1 VLGQSASLAL
11 VHEPGQQPSPARQAV
26 TLAQEA
32 GQSASLALVHEP
44 GQQPSPARQAVTV
57 SHEAGQSA
65 SVAPLQLAG
74 QQPSPPVQVV
84 TVAHEAGQ
92 SLSWVLV
99 QPAGQQP
106 SPPVQVRMRCW
117 VQAALQVLALPLST
131 PMVQASLSTQVVGQL
146 PSHTSGASTLPLPH
160 VVEQSLSW
168 PGAQSAGQQP
178 SPPVQALTTR

>member
-1 VLGQSASLAL
+1 MPLD
-11 VHEPGQQPSPARQAV
+11 PSNERQIELPEQAV
-26 TLAQEA
+26 PTPEGGGVL

-65 SVAPLQLAG
+65 SLAPLQAAG

-84 TVAHEAGQ
+84 TVSQEAGQ

-106 SPPVQVRMRCW
+106 SPAVQVRMRCW
-117 VQAALQVLALPLST
+117 VQAALQVLVLLLS
-131 PMVQASLSTQVVGQL
+131 
-146 PSHTSGASTLPLPH
+146 
-160 VVEQSLSW
+160 
-168 PGAQSAGQQP
+168 PG
-178 SPPVQALTTR
+178 